1 MFKKI
6 WNRIKEMSI
15 YEIIVLTIFFIAGFG
30 IGRYIGIML
39 FL

>member
-1 MFKKI
+1 MIKKF

-15 YEIIVLTIFFIAGFG
+15 YEIIVLTICFIVGFG
-30 IGRYIGIML
+30 VGRYIGIML

>member
-1 MFKKI
+1 MIKRF

-15 YEIIVLTIFFIAGFG
+15 YEIIVLTICFIVGFG
-30 IGRYIGIML
+30 IGHHIGVML

>member
-1 MFKKI
+1 MIKRF

-15 YEIIVLTIFFIAGFG
+15 YEIIVLTICFIVGFG
-30 IGRYIGIML
+30 IGRYVGIML

>member
-1 MFKKI
+1 MIKRF

-15 YEIIVLTIFFIAGFG
+15 YEIIVLIIFFIAGFG
-30 IGRYIGIML
+30 IGRYIAIML

>member
-1 MFKKI
+1 MIKKF

-15 YEIIVLTIFFIAGFG
+15 YEIIVLTIFFIVGFG
-30 IGRYIGIML
+30 VGRYVGIML